1 MHSHTARKLTQ
12 PWPWRQRA
20 LDNIMTAITSLKWPC
35 FRSSVPFM
43 FFSTGPFEFHPHVD
57 AQFIFTIQF
66 CLFIGLTPYL
76 FLTSLFSCHYFSVSV
91 LFFWFKTRV
100 KCKLSLTCFERCNND
115 SLTVSARSSPAKIC
129 LINRGQ
135 NHNWCFTYMQESDQ
149 ETWCVVS
156 ELHRWISHLVLELP
170 VSGKCLLTGINS

>member
-1 MHSHTARKLTQ
+1 MPTAFSCDFVLNLLKPENTIREQPRGCLVFPRLSLCSLGKEITSVEWERKLPVFLSGFNQANKQGWSLQKHIAMHSHTARKLTQ

-76 FLTSLFSCHYFSVSV
+76 FLASLFSCHYFSVSV
-91 LFFWFKTRV
+91 LFFWFKTR
-100 KCKLSLTCFERCNND
+100 D
-115 SLTVSARSSPAKIC
+115 SFWAFI
-129 LINRGQ
+129 Q
-135 NHNWCFTYMQESDQ
+135 
-149 ETWCVVS
+149 
-156 ELHRWISHLVLELP
+156 
-170 VSGKCLLTGINS
+170 